1 MTHIARREFLAS
13 LLFASV
19 QSIVPAS
26 MQGASGRKSSAPGL
40 DENVALK
47 SKWRPDP

>member
-1 MTHIARREFLAS
+1 MTQIARREFLAS
-13 LLFASV
+13 LLF
-19 QSIVPAS
+19 AS

-47 SKWRPDP
+47 SNWRSGP